1 MKLRKLLIKTGILA
15 ALLALML
22 AFAPAAF
29 AEPGSLT
36 LTSAPGSSQDS
47 SGSGTGS
54 TTTTGTTGASENT
67 ASAEEG
73 ESEEELER
81 RKEIYTMVALIT
93 LGAILVGIRDKKRR

>member
-22 AFAPAAF
+22 AFAPTAF
-29 AEPGSLT
+29 AEPGSLA

-47 SGSGTGS
+47 SGSGSGS

-67 ASAEEG
+67 APAEEG